1 VQWLPRYPALQ
12 TVPQP
17 LDSLLPAETADT
29 GALTFLPLPSAA
41 AAASDDAHALCE
53 LSALISRAVCLS
65 LWPLYGVWMLTHIL
79 VLRRQNAQHAALA
92 RSARWHSTIIA
103 SAPATDLQRQSRR
116 SKFALRNLPWPHRVS
131 AVRQSGPATAT
142 YHFDSASSN
151 SLFSIQPSSLYD
163 GGITSYSFRPPQRAP
178 PPLADA
184 IPSALPELPDVVIVV
199 PKAGTPQQ
207 PHTVERQPQ
216 SETPLPPPP
225 PVLSAAM
232 ELPQKVESRDI
243 SDLSGDG
250 GREALL
256 ADLVSDN
263 PMARLKR
270 RTVEPAA
277 IISAESPKAAAI
289 TNTLPAPST
298 GGDSGDAHTTLMAAI
313 LAGPAKLRPPRP
325 RAPSA
330 TSELRK
336 QPQPPREALLDSIRA
351 AGGRAKG
358 SLQQQPAT
366 ASTTSGESAATEP
379 HDVMAALSASLARRR
394 ASVAAPQGCGGS
406 DEDW

>member
-1 VQWLPRYPALQ
+1 
-12 TVPQP
+12 
-17 LDSLLPAETADT
+17 
-29 GALTFLPLPSAA
+29 
-41 AAASDDAHALCE
+41 
-53 LSALISRAVCLS
+53 
-65 LWPLYGVWMLTHIL
+65 
-79 VLRRQNAQHAALA
+79 
-92 RSARWHSTIIA
+92 
-103 SAPATDLQRQSRR
+103 
-116 SKFALRNLPWPHRVS
+116 
-131 AVRQSGPATAT
+131 
-142 YHFDSASSN
+142 
-151 SLFSIQPSSLYD
+151 
-163 GGITSYSFRPPQRAP
+163 
-178 PPLADA
+178 
-184 IPSALPELPDVVIVV
+184 
-199 PKAGTPQQ
+199 
-207 PHTVERQPQ
+207 
-216 SETPLPPPP
+216 
-225 PVLSAAM
+225 M

-256 ADLVSDN
+256 ADLVSNN

-277 IISAESPKAAAI
+277 TISSESLDLAATA
-289 TNTLPAPST
+289 NTLPAPST

-358 SLQQQPAT
+358 SLQQQQPAT
-366 ASTTSGESAATEP
+366 ANTTSGVSSAAGP

-394 ASVAAPQGCGGS
+394 ASVAAPQGGGGS